1 MSLSLWLVCNT
12 GIQGWGE
19 GEEGLEFALCK
30 NALKA
35 MKDSTGML
43 DEDKSSGPG
52 WGGGGRR
59 KRKLAAEE
67 RSEIQLK
74 PQALT
79 MKASQNSCL
88 CWHRSP

>member
-1 MSLSLWLVCNT
+1 MCLSLGLVCDT
-12 GIQGWGE
+12 GIRGWRGVV
-19 GEEGLEFALCK
+19 FFPCK

-35 MKDSTGML
+35 MRDSTGML
-43 DEDKSSGPG
+43 DEDKSLGPG
-52 WGGGGRR
+52 WGGGRR